1 MARNGF
7 KPMFMQDKA
16 GHHGQTGRGRATFIP
31 YGPPGGTIARERRGS
46 WRPPILLPPKTRPF
60 NFQPPLPPVDF
71 YNQAGCNEQCQRTQ
85 FLNQSGCNEQ
95 CQRTQYLNMTS
106 AEEQDLKNRYS
117 RQDLMRLARKP
128 WGSHP
133 GWGSA
138 GGRVAASNGR
148 IMKTR
153 GVPSAGSSTTGPR
166 GQSLAFRNFEG
177 GGMTNGLDTK
187 GIQSYILGLVSVGV
201 LFFVIGYGYEA
212 GKEKA

>member
-7 KPMFMQDKA
+7 KPMFMQDTA
-16 GHHGQTGRGRATFIP
+16 RETGRARANFIP
-31 YGPPGGTIARERRGS
+31 YGPPRVDRVAKRKAP
-46 WRPPILLPPKTRPF
+46 WRPPIFLPPKTRPF

-106 AEEQDLKNRYS
+106 SEEQNLKNRYS

-128 WGSHP
+128 WGTDP

-138 GGRVAASNGR
+138 GGYKRNLAASNGR

-177 GGMTNGLDTK
+177 GGMTNGLDTQ

>member
-7 KPMFMQDKA
+7 KPMFMQDTA
-16 GHHGQTGRGRATFIP
+16 RERGRATFIP
-31 YGPPGGTIARERRGS
+31 YGPPGGTIARERKGS
-46 WRPPILLPPKTRPF
+46 WRPPVLLPPKTRPF
-60 NFQPPLPPVDF
+60 NFRPPIQPPF

-85 FLNQSGCNEQ
+85 YSNQSGCNEQ
-95 CQRTQYLNMTS
+95 CQRTQFSSMTG

-117 RQDLMRLARKP
+117 RQDLMRLAGKA

-138 GGRVAASNGR
+138 GGRVSASNGR

-153 GVPSAGSSTTGPR
+153 GVPSKGSTTAGPR
-166 GQSLAFRNFEG
+166 GQRQTFRSFDGVSVNDKSVNE
-177 GGMTNGLDTK
+177 
-187 GIQSYILGLVSVGV
+187 IQKSILGLVSVGI
-201 LFFVIGYGYEA
+201 LFFVIGYSYSK